1 MTFVTRGGEYLNMNW
16 KALALLI
23 AGHFVTDIN
32 TGALPAFLPFIKES
46 LSLSYTMT
54 SSIILVFNL
63 TSSVIQPV
71 FGYFSDRWS
80 ARWLLP
86 VGPLFAALGLGLLG
100 LSPSYAWILLF
111 ASLGGLGQATFHPEG
126 FKTVNLLAGKKKAT
140 VFSIFHFGGNL
151 GFAMGPILA
160 TFFFAYLGLKGS
172 LLFIIP
178 GIGITA
184 VFLAIPHWKVTVP
197 SPGSL
202 EEAGQKSSFTRQSLT
217 PMVLLILT
225 VILRSAT
232 RLGLMT
238 FVPFYF
244 INILHRDPMVAGKY
258 LSIFLL
264 GGTLGILAGGVLADR
279 YGYKRITLIT
289 LGLSSIFLYLFY
301 MTEGTLS
308 LILFTVAGLLLISSN
323 SITMVMGQSF
333 MPRNLGMASGLILGF
348 AMGVG
353 GITTTA
359 LGWVADNYGIPVTL
373 QIIFALPLLAFLTCW
388 RIPYPPPE
396 EAVPAQPS
404 PGVPKPFPPV

>member
-1 MTFVTRGGEYLNMNW
+1 MNW

-32 TGALPAFLPFIKES
+32 TGALPAFLPFIKEF

-54 SSIILVFNL
+54 ASIILVFNL

-86 VGPLFAALGLGLLG
+86 VGPLIASLGLGLVGLG
-100 LSPSYAWILLF
+100 PSYAWILLF
-111 ASLGGLGQATFHPEG
+111 ASLSGLGQASYHPEG
-126 FKTVNLLAGKKKAT
+126 FKTVNLLSGKKKAS

-151 GFAMGPILA
+151 GFGMGPILA
-160 TFFFAYLGLKGS
+160 TFFFARFGLRGS

-178 GIGITA
+178 GIVITL
-184 VFLAIPHWKVTVP
+184 VFLAIPHWKVRLP
-197 SPGSL
+197 SPVRPEGP
-202 EEAGQKSSFTRQSLT
+202 ERESSSTRQSLT

-238 FVPFYF
+238 FIPFYF
-244 INILHRDPMVAGKY
+244 MNILHRDPMVAGKY
-258 LSIFLL
+258 LSTFLL
-264 GGTLGILAGGVLADR
+264 AGTLGILGGGPLADR
-279 YGYKRITLIT
+279 FGYKKIVLIT

-301 MTEGTLS
+301 LTEGTLS
-308 LILFTVAGLLLISSN
+308 LIFFMAAGLILISSN
-323 SITMVMGQSF
+323 SITMAMGQSF
-333 MPRNLGMASGLILGF
+333 MPRSLGMASGLILGF

-353 GITTTA
+353 GIATTV
-359 LGWVADNYGIPVTL
+359 LGWVADNWGIPVTL
-373 QIIFALPLLAFLTCW
+373 QITFVLPVLAFLTCW
-388 RIPYPPPE
+388 FIPYPP
-396 EAVPAQPS
+396 VPAVIADPHRES
-404 PGVPKPFPPV
+404 NLIRR